1 MENLPAGEY
10 IVRYEQGGICDGTV
24 DTFLISLLQWPS
36 LHLSSDTVVLAGEEV
51 QLFASGTQTYLWTP
65 NESLTC
71 ADCFN
76 PVFTADTTTTFFVR
90 GHDAF
95 GCPATGS
102 MTVTVISEPKFDM
115 PNAFTPNGDGSN
127 DVFGPAYKGEIFA
140 QYQLRIFT
148 RWGDLVFESRSP
160 AQGWN
165 GTLGEQA
172 LPSDVYVFVFDYRL
186 TDGHEGQDTGDVTLL
201 R

>member
-1 MENLPAGEY
+1 
-10 IVRYEQGGICDGTV
+10 
-24 DTFLISLLQWPS
+24 
-36 LHLSSDTVVLAGEEV
+36 
-51 QLFASGTQTYLWTP
+51 
-65 NESLTC
+65 
-71 ADCFN
+71 
-76 PVFTADTTTTFFVR
+76 
-90 GHDAF
+90 
-95 GCPATGS
+95 